1 MIVHVTQEHIDNGLS
16 GDPGSCALALAID
29 AATGLGSLVRT
40 DVIYLYG
47 GGALCEL
54 RGIAGHTEQT
64 ARFMH
69 EFDAGRPVEPFE
81 FELTWEAA

>member
-1 MIVHVTQEHIDNGLS
+1 MIVAVTQEHIDKGCRYDA
-16 GDPGSCALALAID
+16 GGCPLALAID
-29 AATGLGSLVRT
+29 AATGLGSVVRA
-40 DVIYLYG
+40 DVIYLYDRG
-47 GGALCEL
+47 EL
-54 RGIAGHTEQT
+54 RGMAGHTEET